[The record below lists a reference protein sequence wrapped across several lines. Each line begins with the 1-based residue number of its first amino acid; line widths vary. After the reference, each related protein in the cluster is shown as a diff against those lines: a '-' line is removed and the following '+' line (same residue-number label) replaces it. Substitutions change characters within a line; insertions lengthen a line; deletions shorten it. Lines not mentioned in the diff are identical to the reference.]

1 MFLNKVADKLVFSF
15 LDKINHGF
23 LEIDTFYG
31 QKLSFGN
38 PKDNLR
44 ANIKIRKPNFNLNL
58 IRGGSI
64 GLAESYMRGEFETDN
79 LSNLI

>member
-31 QKLSFGN
+31 QNYPLVTLKTILEQ
-38 PKDNLR
+38 
-44 ANIKIRKPNFNLNL
+44 I
-58 IRGGSI
+58 
-64 GLAESYMRGEFETDN
+64 
-79 LSNLI
+79 